1 MGAIPVITP
10 VGSAAN
16 ASGTALKTLA
26 VSPTAAGDVLVL
38 EVGNPST
45 TQVTAVS
52 GGGVATWVKVVDS
65 NSATPADVSLWFGTI
80 TSVGAATITIT
91 SAAAGVITF
100 HCQQFTAGGPVAWS
114 MDTVT
119 LTASG
124 TSTSGNYPSV
134 SPSSAGELFIGASN
148 AAGGWGGSTTGFTYA
163 AYAALQF
170 VYGDNA
176 PAPSAPAFAMII
188 QQDRRERP
196 GTPALRPGTRA

>member
-91 SAAAGVITF
+91 SAATGVIT
-100 HCQQFTAGGPVAWS
+100 
-114 MDTVT
+114 DRK
-119 LTASG
+119 
-124 TSTSGNYPSV
+124 STRLNS
-134 SPSSAGELFIGASN
+134 
-148 AAGGWGGSTTGFTYA
+148 
-163 AYAALQF
+163 
-170 VYGDNA
+170 
-176 PAPSAPAFAMII
+176 
-188 QQDRRERP
+188 
-196 GTPALRPGTRA
+196 